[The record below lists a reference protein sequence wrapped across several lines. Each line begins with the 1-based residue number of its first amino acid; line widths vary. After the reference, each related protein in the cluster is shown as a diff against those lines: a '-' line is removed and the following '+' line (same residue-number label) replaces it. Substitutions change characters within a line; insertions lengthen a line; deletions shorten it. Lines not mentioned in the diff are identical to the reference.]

1 MREIKFRQRIKG
13 KHGTKDRWHYWGY
26 LDGDKP
32 LADYT
37 MPMGKVEWDER
48 ISYQY
53 IGMKDTIN
61 KKEMYEGDIVK
72 IYTFISEEEP
82 ELNDF
87 TIHKIEY
94 KIAEDFPGFDLEPFL
109 DCECNG
115 LSWAMCAVECEGIEV
130 IGNVTENPEI
140 LKNMKMEAKED

>member
-1 MREIKFRQRIKG
+1 MREIRFRAIIPERNATIFFDLDDIARPDRKFTTREILVPWLLKG
-13 KHGTKDRWHYWGY
+13 NIPD
-26 LDGDKP
+26 L
-32 LADYT
+32 
-37 MPMGKVEWDER
+37 
-48 ISYQY
+48 Y
-53 IGMKDTIN
+53 IGIKDTIN
-61 KKEMYEGDIVK
+61 KKEMYGGDIVK

-130 IGNVTENPEI
+130 IGNVTENPELLENI
-140 LKNMKMEAKED
+140 KKEEKQCQ